1 MLALRGGY
9 TDAGRRTAPVASI
22 ATTGSLML
30 LLKLWLSRN
39 AVRLTMLFFGVLLP
53 LYGFGMLAEDVA
65 ANQTFPFDQTLL
77 MFAHTH
83 ATSLLDRILIFFTHA
98 GSAAS
103 LVPFNILVFG
113 YLVHRC
119 ERYQAAF
126 WFLATTGAA
135 LLNLTAK
142 HVFARVRPDLW
153 VSLLPEHTYS
163 FPSGHA
169 MQSMAVSVALIA
181 LCWHSR
187 WRWPML
193 VAGASFVL
201 LVGSSRIY
209 LGVHYPSDI
218 LAGWA
223 ASTAWVIGLASLF
236 RVIWQSHEV
245 RQAAPPATGTVRPS

>member
-9 TDAGRRTAPVASI
+9 TLVGRLAASVASI
-22 ATTGSLML
+22 TTTEFLML
-30 LLKLWLSRN
+30 LLKLWLRRR
-39 AVRLTMLFFGVLLP
+39 AVKLTMLFSGVLLP

-77 MFAHTH
+77 MFAHAH
-83 ATSLLDRILIFFTHA
+83 ATPLLDRILILFTHA

-113 YLVHRC
+113 YLIHRR
-119 ERYQAAF
+119 ERHRATF

-135 LLNLTAK
+135 LLNLLAK
-142 HVFARVRPDLW
+142 HVFARARPDLW

-187 WRWPML
+187 WRWQML

-223 ASTAWVIGLASLF
+223 ASMAWVIGLASLF
-236 RVIWQSHEV
+236 RVIWHSHEV
-245 RQAAPPATGTVRPS
+245 RQAAPPATDTVRPG